1 MKEFI
6 GIALLLAAAAPTAAR
21 VTHVDHGVILGNVIV
36 IDTATGRAINGRAV
50 VIADGKIVAIVSA
63 GSVAASGSARWF
75 EGRGKF
81 VVPGFLDMHAHPL
94 GSPGET
100 EKLDL
105 MLANGITGFRQM
117 SGDAATLERRQAGP
131 ITSTDQPTL
140 LAMPGEILT
149 RANAATPVAAV
160 AEIARQKQQGADFI
174 KVIDV
179 SPPTFVAVLDEAK
192 KQNLT
197 VAGHLPA
204 SVDVRDASAR
214 GMRSIEHLGPQ
225 DTLLL
230 SCSSDE
236 AALRA
241 DVAAHASGRPTLG
254 GPTPPALIARI
265 LANPMAFADPAT
277 ITRLGKLVASFDP
290 DKCGVL
296 ADELRKHQT
305 WQVPTLIRL
314 RTMELGDDPAYVG
327 DPHLR
332 YVAPATRA
340 LWSSVAQQFTV
351 KTTPEARTT
360 LSALFALQ
368 SRVVKLFD
376 AAGVPMLAG
385 SDLGG
390 SWGVA
395 GFDLHQEFDL
405 LASAGLT
412 PLRILQM
419 TTRDGAAF
427 LGRADMGGVAVGK
440 VADLVLLDG
449 DPIAN
454 AANLHRIFAV
464 IHGGKIF
471 DRANLDAIER
481 RVAAGGR

>member
-1 MKEFI
+1 MKDFI
-6 GIALLLAAAAPTAAR
+6 GIALLLAAAAPAAAR
-21 VTHVDHGVILGNVIV
+21 VTHVDHGIVLDNVSV
-36 IDTATGRAINGRAV
+36 IDTTTGRSTAGRAV
-50 VIADGKIVAIVSA
+50 VIADGKIVAIVPA
-63 GSVAASGSARWF
+63 GSVSALGNARRF

-94 GSPGET
+94 GSPGER

-117 SGDAATLERRQAGP
+117 SGDASILERRRAEP
-131 ITSTDQPTL
+131 ITSADQPTL
-140 LAMPGEILT
+140 LAIPGEILT
-149 RANAATPVAAV
+149 RANAATPLAAV

-179 SPPTFVAVLDEAK
+179 SPPTFVAIMDEAK
-192 KQNLT
+192 KQNLP

-204 SVDVRDASAR
+204 SVDVRDASTR

-230 SCSSDE
+230 SCSTDE

-241 DVAAHASGRPTLG
+241 DVAAHASARPTLG

-265 LANPMAFADPAT
+265 LANPMAFADAAT
-277 ITRLGKLVASFDP
+277 TARLGKLVASFDP
-290 DKCGVL
+290 DKCRVL
-296 ADELRKHQT
+296 ADELRKNQT

-314 RTMELGDDPAYVG
+314 RTMELGDDPAYVS
-327 DPHLR
+327 DSHLR

-340 LWSSVAQQFTV
+340 LWSSVAQQFTA
-351 KTTPEARTT
+351 KTTPEARMT
-360 LSALFALQ
+360 LAALYALQ

-376 AAGVPMLAG
+376 TAGVPMLAG

-440 VADLVLLDG
+440 VADLVLLNG
-449 DPIAN
+449 DPIAS
-454 AANLHRIFAV
+454 AANLHQIFAV

-471 DRANLDAIER
+471 DRADLDEIQE
-481 RVAAGGR
+481 RVAADSR